1 MIKLIRFVIFQGNC
15 DVKVSTRKN
24 CQLCRFQK
32 CLSVGM
38 EKSWVMSDRER
49 KEYNK
54 QLEEKRKMKHGSQTT
69 EDEHMVCFDFVL
81 G

>member
-1 MIKLIRFVIFQGNC
+1 
-15 DVKVSTRKN
+15 
-24 CQLCRFQK
+24 
-32 CLSVGM
+32 M

-54 QLEEKRKMKHGSQTT
+54 QLEEKRKMKQGSQTT
-69 EDEHMVCFDFVL
+69 DAEQMVCFYFGL